1 MATTKGSSVSEIE
14 KDLAE
19 SLIELRL
26 QQSLGH
32 DYCPIQDL
40 IDAQETHLRREQWW
54 RQKMTEQAS

>member
-1 MATTKGSSVSEIE
+1 MTMIE

-19 SLIELRL
+19 SLVDLRL

-40 IDAQETHLRREQWW
+40 IDAKQAHLEREQWW
-54 RQKMTEQAS
+54 RAQMQAQEVTE

>member
-40 IDAQETHLRREQWW
+40 IDAHETHLQREQWW
-54 RQKMTEQAS
+54 RQKMTEQAQ

>member
-1 MATTKGSSVSEIE
+1 MSEIE

-40 IDAQETHLRREQWW
+40 IDAQETHLQREQWW
-54 RQKMTEQAS
+54 RQKMTEQAQ

>member
-1 MATTKGSSVSEIE
+1 MSEIE

-40 IDAQETHLRREQWW
+40 INAQETHLQREQWW
-54 RQKMTEQAS
+54 RQKMTEQAT